1 MDEYTKCIVNIQLG
15 GGDMKDDKGITL
27 KEAIKLYYGEIDLT
41 DTEKEEIDERLRKIE
56 ESGFLERCKEVA
68 RQKQEERKKKFV
80 HIGRWCISK
89 VACLIISV
97 IIVGILGVGA
107 YAAVRS
113 NIKGIEVDKNG
124 DHSEVNVDY
133 NDGSKGEV
141 LTVIDDYYRPL
152 WVPEGFHIAS
162 ESKRDRMYN
171 IIYLS
176 DDSNDRIHYSQSLS
190 DVNFYYG
197 AEDGKHE
204 IISFENYSGEFIEDE
219 DDNYLIVTDGTYV
232 YSLIGNADKDTFIKM
247 MQNMISDISS

>member
-1 MDEYTKCIVNIQLG
+1 MRNENGESLEDLV
-15 GGDMKDDKGITL
+15 
-27 KEAIKLYYGEIDLT
+27 KLYYGETNLT
-41 DTEKEEIDERLRKIE
+41 DEEAKEVDDMLREVE
-56 ESGFLERCKEVA
+56 ESGFLEKCREVA
-68 RQKQEERKKKFV
+68 KEKERKTIR
-80 HIGRWCISK
+80 IGRFRLSK
-89 VACLIISV
+89 VVCIILVVCIIIS
-97 IIVGILGVGA
+97 LGGYA
-107 YAAVRS
+107 YAAVLS
-113 NIKGIEVDKNG
+113 HINNIEVVDKG
-124 DHSEVNVDY
+124 DHAEVNVDY

>member
-1 MDEYTKCIVNIQLG
+1 MRNENGESLEDLV
-15 GGDMKDDKGITL
+15 
-27 KEAIKLYYGEIDLT
+27 KLYYGETNLT
-41 DTEKEEIDERLRKIE
+41 EEEAKEVDDMLREVE
-56 ESGFLERCKEVA
+56 ESGFLEKCREVA
-68 RQKQEERKKKFV
+68 KEKERKTIR
-80 HIGRWCISK
+80 IGRFRLSK
-89 VACLIISV
+89 VVCIILV
-97 IIVGILGVGA
+97 VCIITSLGGYA
-107 YAAVRS
+107 YAAVLS
-113 NIKGIEVDKNG
+113 HIKNIEVVDKG
-124 DHSEVNVDY
+124 DHAEVNADY